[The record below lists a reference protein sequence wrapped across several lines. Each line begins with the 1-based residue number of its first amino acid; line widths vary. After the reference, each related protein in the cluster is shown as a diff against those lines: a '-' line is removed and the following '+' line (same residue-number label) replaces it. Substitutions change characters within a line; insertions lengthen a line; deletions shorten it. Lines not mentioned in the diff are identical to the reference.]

1 MENEK
6 ILVKKLKEK
15 NESAFDAIYEKYYK
29 LIYYIIFKTINDKEV
44 TKELVSDVFLKMY
57 QKIEQHD
64 VTKSFKYWLITIAKN
79 TAKQYLRDN
88 NEKVVD
94 SEFIDEIEDTG
105 DNFSRL
111 LSSCSR
117 VLSPLEFDV
126 LNKHIV
132 FEMTFEEIGELMG
145 KSKSTAQRIFKESI
159 EKIKAE
165 I

>member
-15 NESAFDAIYEKYYK
+15 NENAFDAIYEKYYK

-117 VLSPLEFDV
+117 VLSPLELDV
-126 LNKHIV
+126 LNKHTA

-145 KSKSTAQRIFKESI
+145 KSKSTAQRIFKEAI